1 MATLIEHYER
11 QNQMAVLQ
19 KMGLTEADVKE
30 TFTDPGFS
38 IQNFRLN
45 ILREAAE
52 GNLKEGTAETS
63 FGQLLRVGVQAMA
76 ADYFAWAGTETIFQ
90 DIVDER
96 PSNKYAEF
104 YAPMYGGQLPKPVER
119 SGRYASSYFKGT
131 DSMIINQK
139 FGRLYEFEKELWDDD
154 KTGQIRQKASEIGQ
168 GMRIAQEMWF
178 TARLTGESMTFA
190 EDITVPQPQVVGVYA
205 PTSTTG
211 VYQTALF
218 GTIAGVDYGNCATTT
233 GVTTKLS
240 QSNIE
245 AASIAM
251 LKARD
256 PMKNLLLTKM
266 DTLIVSVNDMFT
278 AAKLINSTLQ
288 PSMPAVSDQGSGT
301 VSAFFTGG
309 ATGYV
314 NTINPLMGLYKL
326 KVSRYLPA
334 YHWYLGQA
342 KKGLIMQSRSPL
354 EIIQENPAS
363 GESFGR
369 DVLVFKSTARWEIDW
384 ITGSNYF
391 WFRGYRP

>member
-1 MATLIEHYER
+1 MATLMEHYER
-11 QNQMAVLQ
+11 QNQMGFLQ

-30 TFTDPGFS
+30 TFMDPGFS
-38 IQNFRLN
+38 IHNFRLN

-52 GNLKEGTAETS
+52 GNLREGTAETS

-90 DIVDER
+90 DIVDEK
-96 PSNKYAEF
+96 PSNKFAEF

-119 SGRYASSYFKGT
+119 SGRYASSYFRGT
-131 DSMIINQK
+131 DSMMVNEK

-154 KTGQIRQKASEIGQ
+154 KTGQIRQKAADIGQ
-168 GMRIAQEMWF
+168 GMRIVQEMWF
-178 TARLTGESMTFA
+178 TARLLGTAMSYA
-190 EDITVPQPQVVGVYA
+190 EDIQVPAPPILGSGVYS
-205 PTSTTG
+205 TS
-211 VYQTALF
+211 LF
-218 GTIAGVDYGNCATTT
+218 GTFAGTSYGNMPSAT
-233 GVTTKLS
+233 GDSTKLS
-240 QSNIE
+240 QSNLE

-256 PMKNLLLTKM
+256 PMKNMILTKM

-288 PSMPAVSDQGSGT
+288 PSMPAVTTNGT
-301 VSAFFTGG
+301 SNTAFFTGG

-334 YHWYLGQA
+334 YYWFLGQA
-342 KKGLIMQSRSPL
+342 KKGIIMQTREPL
-354 EIIQENPAS
+354 NIVQENPAS

-369 DVLVFKSTARWEIDW
+369 DVIVFKSSARWAMDW
-384 ITGSNYF
+384 ITGSNLF
-391 WFRGYRP
+391 WYKGYVA